1 MLVFQKNCR
10 RFKIDN
16 ALLDLV
22 PFVQFF
28 KTEKRQGGVLVLVIK
43 VTLLHGCL
51 LRFLNCTNTTKSRKA
66 SHMVNP
72 QSQVITIDFYLLDQQ
87 KLICYMIAFHQEHF
101 RK

>member
-1 MLVFQKNCR
+1 MMLCSIWYHLYNFLKQKND
-10 RFKIDN
+10 K
-16 ALLDLV
+16 
-22 PFVQFF
+22 
-28 KTEKRQGGVLVLVIK
+28 GGVLVLVIK
-43 VTLLHGCL
+43 VTLLHECL
-51 LRFLNCTNTTKSRKA
+51 LRFLNCTNTTKLRKA